1 MLTTANDLSEK
12 VLTFTQQNVSA
23 AMEFGQRLARAASP
37 VAALKLQSEFFGAQI
52 DRWADQAAQLF
63 QVASPTAEKKEST
76 STNEPLEE
84 RYADLSGTATA
95 SIVSINPAT
104 APVPHIADSL
114 LPRLSS
120 KKLPKT

>member
-52 DRWADQAAQLF
+52 DRWADQAAQLC
-63 QVASPTAEKKEST
+63 QVASPTAQKKEST
-76 STNEPLEE
+76 VTNEPLEQ

-95 SIVSINPAT
+95 SITHIDPTSV
-104 APVPHIADSL
+104 PVPHIADSL
-114 LPRLSS
+114 SS
-120 KKLPKT
+120 RRSNKGLPKT